1 MSEQNRISPAFP
13 GGHSAVA
20 FAANDGFCPYLT
32 VMLHSI
38 LEHAADENQY
48 DIIVL
53 HRDIA
58 PERMAR
64 MGEMTAGKANVSLR
78 FCDVSEQVAGL
89 ELYTGGKEEFTLDA
103 YLRLLIPDV
112 LSQEYDTALYLDGDM
127 LALDDIAPLLDTDL
141 EGYLLASTR
150 DMGGIADYYLP
161 GSYRREYRDKV
172 LEIEVPDDYFISG
185 LLVLN
190 LSEFRKEWTGQK
202 LLELAASRQWLQ
214 HDQDVL
220 NVICK
225 GGRAKLLHAQWDV
238 LKPYK
243 PELLPAALRKEL
255 EESLADPKILHF
267 GGDEKP
273 WKNTLS
279 PWMDEFWE
287 TALKT
292 PFCKEI
298 VLRMLQEHPGTINE
312 IMVQRFEKGQVGF
325 RYIIKFFKG
334 WLGSKL
340 RRGKQ
345 EEWLWER

>member
-1 MSEQNRISPAFP
+1 MIDQNRISPAFP
-13 GGHSAVA
+13 GCRGAVV
-20 FAANDGFCPYLT
+20 FAANDAFCPYLT

-38 LEHAADENQY
+38 LAHAADTNVY
-48 DIIVL
+48 DIVIL
-53 HRDIA
+53 HRDIT
-58 PERMAR
+58 PERMEV
-64 MGEMTAGKANVSLR
+64 MKGMTEGKANVSLR
-78 FCDVSEQVAGL
+78 FCNVSDRVAGL
-89 ELYTGGKEEFTLDA
+89 DLYTGGKEEFTLDA

-112 LSQEYDTALYLDGDM
+112 LSEEYDTALYLDGDM
-127 LALDDIAPLLDTDL
+127 LALDDIAPLLDTELD
-141 EGYLLASTR
+141 GCLLASTR

-161 GSYRREYRDKV
+161 GSFRREYRDKV
-172 LEIEVPDDYFISG
+172 LEFDRPDDYFISG

-190 LSEFRKEWTGQK
+190 LPAFRSEWTGEG
-202 LLELAASRQWLQ
+202 LLKLAASRQWLQ

-225 GGRAKLLHAQWDV
+225 GGRAKMLHARWDV

-243 PELLPAALRKEL
+243 PELLPPALRQEL

-279 PWMDEFWE
+279 PWMDQFWD
-287 TALKT
+287 TALQT

-298 VLRMLQEHPGTINE
+298 IYQILREHPGTINE
-312 IMVQRFEKGQVGF
+312 VMVQRFEKGQIGF

-334 WLGSKL
+334 WLSCKL
-340 RRGKQ
+340 RRGK
-345 EEWLWER
+345 